1 MAGLYR
7 VLYCSRNCLAGD
19 ANEVEGQIR
28 SILAASRA
36 NNARDGI
43 TGGLLF
49 SKGCFAQ
56 VLEGA
61 PNAVEA
67 AFERIQCDERH
78 SDVIVLEAGPVAA
91 RMFPDW
97 SMAFTGGLAAAS
109 PLVEGALADAFS
121 GRPGTGSRVLD
132 VLKGVVMRETQGLG
146 PQPEYDDPEAAQAA
160 LRAA

>member
-7 VLYCSRNCLAGD
+7 VLYCSRNCMTGD
-19 ANEVEGQIR
+19 ANEVGAQVR
-28 SILAASRA
+28 GILAASRA

-61 PNAVEA
+61 PEPVQAV
-67 AFERIQCDERH
+67 FERIQCDGRH
-78 SDVIVLEAGPVAA
+78 SDVVVLEAGAVSE

-97 SMAFTGGLAAAS
+97 SMAFMGGPAAAS

-121 GRPGTGSRVLD
+121 GRADTGSRVLD
-132 VLKGVVMRETQGLG
+132 VLKGVVARDARETGQRLDHS
-146 PQPEYDDPEAAQAA
+146 QEAYGGA
-160 LRAA
+160 LHTA